1 MLHRTSPYVVA
12 AVVAILASADTA
24 AAQTYAAPDKP
35 RRHFISVSYDW
46 IYTQPLSF
54 AEHPLSDLVGREVA
68 SVPREAYDYRT
79 RDGEILI
86 DVREYTR
93 RGHGAGVTLFPLG
106 SSVGAT
112 LALRGSIEQLPDID
126 VGFTG
131 PGAPPDY
138 RLTGARA
145 YDVSAG
151 IHVADRSAGW
161 GLGSHAFVG
170 GGLGWV
176 RSDQGDGDRYF
187 AEGGGGLTS
196 GPFGVELTLKVAW
209 NRMDQPVAHTFITLP
224 IAVRGTITF

>member
-1 MLHRTSPYVVA
+1 MLHRISTYG
-12 AVVAILASADTA
+12 ASATLAVCLTA
-24 AAQTYAAPDKP
+24 IPAAGQTYAAPDQP

-46 IYTQPLSF
+46 IYTQPLQF
-54 AEHPLSDLVGREVA
+54 ADHPLSELVGREVTTA
-68 SVPREAYDYRT
+68 PLEAYDYRT

-93 RGHGAGVTLFPLG
+93 RRSGAGITLFPFG

-112 LALRGSIEQLPDID
+112 LALRGSVEQLPDID

-138 RLTGARA
+138 LLTGARA

-161 GLGSHAFVG
+161 GLGSHAFIA
-170 GGLGWV
+170 GGLGWI
-176 RSDQGDGDRYF
+176 RSDQSDGTRYF

-196 GPFGVELTLKVAW
+196 GPFGVELTVKFAW
-209 NRMDQPVAHTFITLP
+209 NRLDQPVEHRFVTLP
-224 IAVRGTITF
+224 VAVRGTLTF